1 MFAEYLQNV
10 QRAQAA
16 NRDKSQRRGQIHFNV
31 LLAMH
36 PGIAEVIRGGESDP
50 FHRDENIPVFLDYV
64 ERALDS
70 WVEL

>member
-31 LLAMH
+31 LLEMY
-36 PGIAEVIRGGESDP
+36 PGIAEGIRGGESDP
-50 FHRDENIPVFLDYV
+50 FHRDENIPVFLDHV
-64 ERALDS
+64 EKALNS
-70 WVEL
+70 GVEL

>member
-31 LLAMH
+31 LLEMH
-36 PGIAEVIRGGESDP
+36 PGIAEGIRGGESDP
-50 FHRDENIPVFLDYV
+50 FYRDENIPVFLDHV
-64 ERALDS
+64 EKALNS
-70 WVEL
+70 GVEL